1 MTEIKVC
8 GIKKEEDLLSLID
21 LNVTW
26 AGFVFFKKSIR
37 NVDYKKKELF
47 NIAKNKIGIVSLFV
61 NPENEFID
69 TIVHKVS
76 PDLIQLHGSETPK
89 RCFEIKKRFGIP
101 VMKALQ
107 INGFHSLKQAYKYE
121 DTVDKL
127 LFDAKLTEEKLLLLD
142 DNLSAVNK
150 KLIKMESSAKKMSN
164 EIAEIESKLDANTI
178 TKDEK

>member
-61 NPENEFID
+61 NPENEFIHVRRQSHSGN
-69 TIVHKVS
+69 IV
-76 PDLIQLHGSETPK
+76 TPRK
-89 RCFEIKKRFGIP
+89 
-101 VMKALQ
+101 
-107 INGFHSLKQAYKYE
+107 
-121 DTVDKL
+121 
-127 LFDAKLTEEKLLLLD
+127 
-142 DNLSAVNK
+142 
-150 KLIKMESSAKKMSN
+150 
-164 EIAEIESKLDANTI
+164 
-178 TKDEK
+178 